1 MAESTSRS
9 TPTRLRAAKAC
20 ERCSQRKIKCDGAT
34 SGLPCSR
41 CRSDGVQDCKL
52 NNSRRGRYQR
62 QGRPARPRSIPTQA
76 PEAANKQHDISEQ
89 ELFSAPPSSASDN
102 RDAAATTRNHKMVDS
117 LHPVPTPEH
126 PPHTGNSDDIPSQSS
141 LDRDPG
147 TVVAQRQGIDTS
159 ADLSADAATARPLHN
174 MFEEFLRRQGISDDE
189 RAENLGFVLL
199 SESSPLTFALEEAQ
213 KGRYQRLPGGVPQ
226 AARDSNSDMLGNNLS
241 EGRHPSHMTSHDIA
255 YLQSKGAFDLPEP
268 IVLEALIHA
277 FITRFHPLYSIV
289 DIEDLQLLHRQQKLP
304 WILLHGI
311 CLIGATFCDATI
323 IHQSSFKTRWSAR
336 RIFYNKTKAI
346 FDLGYETNKI
356 VLLQSALMLTF
367 WGPHMK
373 TYWNPSTWV
382 HFATTIAA
390 SLGIHRSLG
399 LDYHSPKDRK
409 LLRRLWW
416 TLLARDASCATLLGR
431 PFRIRTSQCN
441 ADPLTVDDF
450 NRPDTTGHS
459 DEIHALYQIH
469 SSRLS
474 LILRQ
479 IYEWHSNGDHDCE
492 KQSRLHAMLQAWHE
506 ELPTAVDWTRQSDQK
521 NIFANGL
528 KIMYHHHMI
537 LLYLGNPGKNNGSIE
552 TPSSETSPSA
562 EIVSSAA
569 QTISSSAL
577 SLMVNSSVSS
587 MPHEVFTGF
596 FLAGVVFYR
605 QTQHQRASLAQLQR
619 SALDNCQMILN
630 EAREN
635 CDAAQWMM
643 RVFDFLLS
651 GTSESKGHEIPASGS
666 ENTSGFAPTSNGG
679 NRHDSTTLLDFHP
692 EAIDFSMPSMD
703 WDYSLQGDSQSLA
716 NDFFFLPDLYAPA
729 VGDTAEMQ
737 FRFQL

>member
-1 MAESTSRS
+1 MGHSL
-9 TPTRLRAAKAC
+9 RL
-20 ERCSQRKIKCDGAT
+20 
-34 SGLPCSR
+34 
-41 CRSDGVQDCKL
+41 
-52 NNSRRGRYQR
+52 
-62 QGRPARPRSIPTQA
+62 
-76 PEAANKQHDISEQ
+76 
-89 ELFSAPPSSASDN
+89 
-102 RDAAATTRNHKMVDS
+102 
-117 LHPVPTPEH
+117 VPTPEQ
-126 PPHTGNSDDIPSQSS
+126 PTHTENAEDSPSQSS
-141 LDRDPG
+141 LDRDTG
-147 TVVAQRQGIDTS
+147 TVVAQREAIDTVHRV
-159 ADLSADAATARPLHN
+159 SADAVTPRPQHT

-189 RAENLGFVLL
+189 RADKLGFVLL
-199 SESSPLTFALEEAQ
+199 SESSPLTFALEDAQ
-213 KGRYQRLPGGVPQ
+213 KGRSQRLPADVPQ
-226 AARDSNSDMLGNNLS
+226 AEKYPNRDILGSSLS
-241 EGRHPSHMTSHDIA
+241 EGHHPSHMTSHDIA

-268 IVLEALIHA
+268 GVLEGLLHA

-289 DIEDLQLLHRQQKLP
+289 DIDDLQLLHRQQKLP
-304 WILLHGI
+304 WILLHAI
-311 CLIGATFCDATI
+311 CLIGVTFCDATI
-323 IHQSSFKTRWSAR
+323 IHQSSLKKRWSAR
-336 RIFYNKTKAI
+336 RIFYNKAKAI

-390 SLGIHRSLG
+390 SLGIHRSSG
-399 LDYHSPKDRK
+399 LAYHDPKDRR

-441 ADPLTVDDF
+441 ADPLTLDDF
-450 NRPDTTGHS
+450 HRPDTTGHR
-459 DEIHALYQIH
+459 DELYALYQIH

-479 IYEWHSNGDHDCE
+479 ISEWHSSDDHDYE
-492 KQSRLHAMLQAWHE
+492 KQSSLHAMLKAWHE
-506 ELPTAVDWTRQSDQK
+506 ELPTVIDWTHQPDQK
-521 NIFANGL
+521 NTFANGL

-537 LLYLGNPGKNNGSIE
+537 LLYLGNPEQDNGSIE
-552 TPSSETSPSA
+552 SPSNATSPSA
-562 EIVSSAA
+562 EVVVSAA

-577 SLMVNSSVSS
+577 TLMVNSSVSS
-587 MPHEVFTGF
+587 MPHEIFTGF

-605 QTQHQRASLAQLQR
+605 QIQHQPPSLAQLQR

-630 EAREN
+630 EGREN

-651 GTSESKGHEIPASGS
+651 STSGS
-666 ENTSGFAPTSNGG
+666 RGQETPPTGSDNTFGLAATG
-679 NRHDSTTLLDFHP
+679 NVGNPHDHTNVLDSHP
-692 EAIDFSMPSMD
+692 EAIDFSMLSMD
-703 WDYSLQGDSQSLA
+703 WDYSFQGDSQSLG